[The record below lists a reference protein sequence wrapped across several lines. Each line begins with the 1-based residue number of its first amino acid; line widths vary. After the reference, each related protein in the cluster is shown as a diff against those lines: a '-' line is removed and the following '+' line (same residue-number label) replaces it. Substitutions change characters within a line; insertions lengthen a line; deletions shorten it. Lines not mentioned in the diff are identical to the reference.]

1 VFRALFAKE
10 ILEAL
15 AGRRFWTILALCL
28 VLVPLGVE
36 VSLRDYQTRLH
47 NYQEAVRIYREETKT
62 VVDILYKEGAK
73 AFAPPSPLSFL
84 SLGLELVL
92 PRVAESQYKIG
103 EGAASLRLS
112 NNQGRDNL
120 YEYFYGPLDIVFIV
134 GVIMSFLAIVLTY
147 GAVAGEKEQGTL
159 RQVLANSVPRATVV
173 LAKGTANF
181 LVLAVPFLLAVG
193 ASLVIIE
200 GQAGTLSS
208 TAGAGTSLLLALAFS
223 LLFIGAFFNLGLL
236 VSALTRQAV
245 TALIVLLLSWVFLY
259 GVYPRLAVAA
269 AQILRPAKSEA
280 RLALERV
287 QIQRDVNKECEAE
300 VDKLL
305 ETMPADTESAA
316 FKAGMEKQAEIR
328 GRFQVVF
335 QDRWRTV
342 EREAEERRN
351 SQIAL
356 AAGVARL
363 SPVSLFVRPLAELAG
378 TGWLGYVRFN
388 SQVRQFESIVNR
400 DIFLKQTYTRYPAR
414 GGRRGG
420 IGISNN
426 ADDSATAP
434 AFAYVPGN
442 GGEVVRDVLPDLAIL
457 AVVNLLL
464 FAGAFVAFL
473 RYDAR

>member
-1 VFRALFAKE
+1 MFRAIFAKE

-15 AGRRFWTILALCL
+15 AGRRFWTILVLCL

-36 VSLRDYQTRLH
+36 VSLRDYRTRLQ
-47 NYQEAVRIYREETKT
+47 NTNEAVRIYQEETKT
-62 VVDILYKEGAK
+62 VGDVLYKEGAK
-73 AFAPPSPLSFL
+73 AFAPPSSLSFL

-92 PRVAESQYKIG
+92 PKIAESEYKFG
-103 EGAASLRLS
+103 EGAKAMRLS

-120 YEYFYGPLDIVFIV
+120 YEYFYGPLDLVFIV

-159 RQVLANSVPRATVV
+159 RQVLANSVPRGTII

-181 LVLAVPFLLAVG
+181 LVLIIPFLLAMGV
-193 ASLVIIE
+193 SLVVLE

-208 TAGAGTSLLLALAFS
+208 TAGSTTSLVLALAFS

-236 VSALTRQAV
+236 VSALTKQAV
-245 TALIVLLLSWVFLY
+245 TALIILLLGWVFLY
-259 GVYPRLAVAA
+259 GVYPRVAVAA
-269 AQILRPAKSEA
+269 SQILRPAKSEA

-287 QIQRDVNKECEAE
+287 QLQRDVKKECEAE

-305 ETMPADTESAA
+305 ATMPADQNSAA
-316 FKAGMEKQAEIR
+316 FKAGMEKQSEIR
-328 GRFQVVF
+328 GRYQVVF
-335 QDRWRTV
+335 QERWRTIG
-342 EREAEERRN
+342 REAEERRN

-356 AAGVARL
+356 ATAIARL

-378 TGWLGYVRFN
+378 TGWLSYARFN
-388 SQVRQFESIVNR
+388 RQARQFEDVVNR
-400 DIFLKQTYTRYPAR
+400 DIFLKQKYSRYPAR
-414 GGRRGG
+414 GGRSGG
-420 IGISNN
+420 IGVSNL
-426 ADDSATAP
+426 ADLKAEAP
-434 AFAYVPGN
+434 VFTYVPAGSE
-442 GGEVVRDVLPDLAIL
+442 EVVRDVLPDLVIL
-457 AVVNLLL
+457 AVINLLL

>member
-1 VFRALFAKE
+1 MFKPIFAKE

-15 AGRRFWTILALCL
+15 AGRRFWTILVLCL

-36 VSLRDYQTRLH
+36 VSLRDYRTRLQ
-47 NYQEAVRIYREETKT
+47 NTNEAVRIYQEETKT
-62 VVDILYKEGAK
+62 VSDILYKEGAK
-73 AFAPPSPLSFL
+73 AFAPPSSLSFL

-92 PRVAESQYKIG
+92 PRIAESEYKFG
-103 EGAASLRLS
+103 EGATAMRLS

-120 YEYFYGPLDIVFIV
+120 YEYFYGPLDLVFIV

-159 RQVLANSVPRATVV
+159 RQVLANSVPRATVI

-181 LVLAVPFLLAVG
+181 LVLVIPFLLAMGV
-193 ASLVIIE
+193 SLVILE

-208 TAGAGTSLLLALAFS
+208 TAGSATSLFLALAFS

-236 VSALTRQAV
+236 VSALTKQAV
-245 TALIVLLLSWVFLY
+245 TALIVLLLGWVFLY
-259 GVYPRLAVAA
+259 GVYPRVAVAA
-269 AQILRPAKSEA
+269 SQILRPAKSEA

-287 QIQRDVNKECEAE
+287 QLQRDLNKECEAE

-305 ETMPADTESAA
+305 ATMPADRESAA
-316 FKAGMEKQAEIR
+316 FKAGMEKQGEIR
-328 GRFQVVF
+328 GRYQVVF
-335 QDRWRTV
+335 QERWRTV
-342 EREAEERRN
+342 GREAEERRN
-351 SQIAL
+351 SQIGL
-356 AAGVARL
+356 ATAIARL

-378 TGWLGYVRFN
+378 TGWQSYVRFN
-388 SQVRQFESIVNR
+388 RQVRQFEDVVNR
-400 DIFLKQTYTRYPAR
+400 DIFLKQKYSRSPGR
-414 GGRRGG
+414 GGRGG
-420 IGISNN
+420 GVGISNL
-426 ADDSATAP
+426 ADLKAAAP
-434 AFAYVPGN
+434 VFTYVPAGS
-442 GGEVVRDVLPDLAIL
+442 GEVVRDVLPDLVIL

>member
-1 VFRALFAKE
+1 MFRAIFAKE

-15 AGRRFWTILALCL
+15 AGRRFWTILVLCL

-36 VSLRDYQTRLH
+36 VSLRDYRTRLQ
-47 NYQEAVRIYREETKT
+47 NSNEAVRIYQEETKT
-62 VVDILYKEGAK
+62 VSDILYKEGAK
-73 AFAPPSPLSFL
+73 AFAPPSSLSFL

-92 PRVAESQYKIG
+92 PKIAESENKFG
-103 EGAASLRLS
+103 EGASMRLN

-159 RQVLANSVPRATVV
+159 RQVLANSVPRGTII

-181 LVLAVPFLLAVG
+181 LVLIIPFLLAMGV
-193 ASLVIIE
+193 SLAVLE

-208 TAGAGTSLLLALAFS
+208 TAGSTTSLFLALAFS
-223 LLFIGAFFNLGLL
+223 LLFIGAFFNFGLL
-236 VSALTRQAV
+236 VSALTKQAV
-245 TALIVLLLSWVFLY
+245 TALIVLLLGWVFFY
-259 GVYPRLAVAA
+259 GVYPRVAVAA
-269 AQILRPAKSEA
+269 SQILRPAKSEA

-287 QIQRDVNKECEAE
+287 QLQRDVKKECEAE

-305 ETMPADTESAA
+305 ATLPADFNSAA
-316 FKAGMEKQAEIR
+316 FKAGMEKQDEIR
-328 GRFQVVF
+328 GRYQVVF
-335 QDRWRTV
+335 QERWRTV
-342 EREAEERRN
+342 GREAEERRN
-351 SQIAL
+351 SQIGL
-356 AAGVARL
+356 ATAIARL

-378 TGWLGYVRFN
+378 TGWLSYARFN
-388 SQVRQFESIVNR
+388 RQVRQFEDVVNR
-400 DIFLKQTYTRYPAR
+400 DIFLKQKYSRYPGR
-414 GGRRGG
+414 GGRGG
-420 IGISNN
+420 GVGVSNM
-426 ADDSATAP
+426 ADLKAAAP
-434 AFAYVPGN
+434 VFTYVPADSEEIVG
-442 GGEVVRDVLPDLAIL
+442 DVLPDLVIL

>member
-1 VFRALFAKE
+1 MFKAIFAKE

-15 AGRRFWTILALCL
+15 AGGRFWTILVLCL

-36 VSLRDYQTRLH
+36 VSLRDYRTRLQ
-47 NYQEAVRIYREETKT
+47 NTNEAVRIYQEETKT
-62 VVDILYKEGAK
+62 VGDVLYKEGAK
-73 AFAPPSPLSFL
+73 AFAPPSSLSFL

-92 PRVAESQYKIG
+92 PKVAESEYKFG
-103 EGAASLRLS
+103 EGAKAMRLS

-120 YEYFYGPLDIVFIV
+120 YEYFYGPLDLVFIV

-159 RQVLANSVPRATVV
+159 RQVLANSVPRATVI

-181 LVLAVPFLLAVG
+181 LVLIVPFLLAMGV
-193 ASLVIIE
+193 SLAVLE

-208 TAGAGTSLLLALAFS
+208 TAGSGTSLFLALAFS

-236 VSALTRQAV
+236 VSALTKQAV
-245 TALIVLLLSWVFLY
+245 TALIVLLLGWVFLY
-259 GVYPRLAVAA
+259 GVYPRVAVAA
-269 AQILRPAKSEA
+269 SQILRPAKSEA

-287 QIQRDVNKECEAE
+287 QLQRDVTKECEAA

-305 ETMPADTESAA
+305 ATMPADQNSAA
-316 FKAGMEKQAEIR
+316 FKAGMEKQGEIR
-328 GRFQVVF
+328 GRYQVVF
-335 QDRWRTV
+335 QERWQTIG
-342 EREAEERRN
+342 REAEERRN
-351 SQIAL
+351 SQIGL
-356 AAGVARL
+356 ATAIARL

-378 TGWLGYVRFN
+378 TGWLSYARFN
-388 SQVRQFESIVNR
+388 RQVRQFEEVVNR
-400 DIFLKQTYTRYPAR
+400 DIFLKQQYSRYPGR
-414 GGRRGG
+414 GGRSGG
-420 IGISNN
+420 IGVSNL
-426 ADDSATAP
+426 ADLKAAAP
-434 AFAYVPGN
+434 VFTYVPA
-442 GGEVVRDVLPDLAIL
+442 GGEEVVRDVLPDLVVL